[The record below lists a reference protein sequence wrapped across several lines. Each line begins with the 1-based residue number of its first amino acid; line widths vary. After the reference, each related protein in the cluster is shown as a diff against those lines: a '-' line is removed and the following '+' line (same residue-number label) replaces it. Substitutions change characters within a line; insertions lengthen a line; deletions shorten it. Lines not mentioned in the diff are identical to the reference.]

1 LYIKKA
7 TGTNLSTKA
16 TKKADIVRTS
26 NLCVISRKRAIVLAF
41 CNISAIP
48 LHSKNEMD
56 PAKLQKEFYGV
67 EVEASKLQ
75 KQLLRIQSSYAK
87 A

>member
-1 LYIKKA
+1 
-7 TGTNLSTKA
+7 
-16 TKKADIVRTS
+16 
-26 NLCVISRKRAIVLAF
+26 
-41 CNISAIP
+41 
-48 LHSKNEMD
+48 MD